1 MKKNLY
7 LLRHGQTLFNSK
19 HLISGWSDSP
29 LTEKGIE
36 QAKRAGLFFQNKGV
50 HFDHLYCSDLHRAVT
65 TSKLVAP
72 NLAPE
77 IKQPLREWFF
87 GYYEAERVAIMP
99 QAPFEDYFCQF
110 GGEAQSTVRDRMFNC
125 IHDIMEQDDAECVLV
140 VSHGRSCK
148 EFYDAVL
155 GEAANPNDKV
165 PGNCGAIHFSYEDG
179 EFSVVDLFTLEDY
192 ARELQLP
199 EID

>member
-19 HLISGWSDSP
+19 
-29 LTEKGIE
+29 
-36 QAKRAGLFFQNKGV
+36 QAKRAGLFFQSKGI
-50 HFDHLYCSDLHRAVT
+50 HFDHLYCSDLHRAVE
-65 TSKLVAP
+65 TSKLVEP

-87 GYYEAERVAIMP
+87 GYYEAERVAIIP
-99 QAPFEDYFCQF
+99 QAPFGDYFCQF
-110 GGEAQSTVRDRMFNC
+110 GGEAQSTVRTRVFDC
-125 IHDIMEQDDAECVLV
+125 IHDIMEQDDTECVLV

-155 GEAANPNDKV
+155 EEAANPNDKV
-165 PGNCGAIHFSYEDG
+165 LATAEQSTSPTKMARSRLWTFSRKRITRKSCS
-179 EFSVVDLFTLEDY
+179 FLRLTN
-192 ARELQLP
+192 
-199 EID
+199 

>member
-65 TSKLVAP
+65 TSKLVEP
-72 NLAPE
+72 NLTPE

-99 QAPFEDYFCQF
+99 QAPFGDYFCQF
-110 GGEAQSTVRDRMFNC
+110 GGEA
-125 IHDIMEQDDAECVLV
+125 VLV

-155 GEAANPNDKV
+155 GDAANPNDKV

-179 EFSVVDLFTLEDY
+179 EFSVVDLFTQEDY
-192 ARELQLP
+192 AQELQLP
-199 EID
+199 EMD